1 MKMLK
6 PLLNERFVRKA
17 ASFLQAA
24 CWLAICFFALVTV
37 LACLGRQTFTLVTST
52 DVYEGAIY
60 AERDQGWLSHS
71 FTVTASDSIR
81 VTANSDDGVDLAT
94 HIGLTLMLAAQAL
107 PALAGCWLL
116 SRVFANIA
124 QGRIFVEQNARGL
137 LGYGLLQVYAV
148 FLLPFVKLLIC
159 NLANLV
165 SDSQIAAWSVQIGP
179 DKLFPSIAF
188 LVAAYII
195 HYGITLQD
203 EVDHTL

>member
-37 LACLGRQTFTLVTST
+37 LACLGRQQFALVTST

-60 AERDQGWLSHS
+60 AERDQGWLSRS

-81 VTANSDDGVDLAT
+81 VTADSDDGVDLAT
-94 HIGLTLMLAAQAL
+94 HIGLTLMFAAQAL
-107 PALAGCWLL
+107 TGMAGYWLL

-137 LGYGLLQVYAV
+137 LGYGLLQIYAV

>member
-37 LACLGRQTFTLVTST
+37 LACLGRQQFTLVTST

-94 HIGLTLMLAAQAL
+94 HIGLSLMFAAQAL
-107 PALAGCWLL
+107 TGMAGYWLL

-137 LGYGLLQVYAV
+137 LGYGLLQIYAV

>member
-37 LACLGRQTFTLVTST
+37 LACLGRQQFTLVTST

-81 VTANSDDGVDLAT
+81 VTADSDDGVDLAT
-94 HIGLTLMLAAQAL
+94 HIGLTLMFAAQAL
-107 PALAGCWLL
+107 TGMAGYWLL

-137 LGYGLLQVYAV
+137 LGYGLLQIYTV

>member
-1 MKMLK
+1 MKALK
-6 PLLNERFVRKA
+6 SLLNETFVRKA
-17 ASFLQAA
+17 ASFLRAA

-37 LACLGRQTFTLVTST
+37 LACLGRQQFTLVTST

-60 AERDQGWLSHS
+60 AERDQGWLSHN

-81 VTANSDDGVDLAT
+81 VTADSDDGVDLAT
-94 HIGLTLMLAAQAL
+94 HIGLTLMFAAQAL
-107 PALAGCWLL
+107 TGMAGYWLL

-137 LGYGLLQVYAV
+137 LGYGLLQIYAV

>member
-1 MKMLK
+1 MLK

-37 LACLGRQTFTLVTST
+37 LACLGRQQFTLVTST

-81 VTANSDDGVDLAT
+81 VTADSDDGVDLAT
-94 HIGLTLMLAAQAL
+94 HIGLTLMFAAQAL
-107 PALAGCWLL
+107 TGMAGYWLL

-137 LGYGLLQVYAV
+137 LGYGLLQIYAV

-195 HYGITLQD
+195 HYGIALQD

>member
-1 MKMLK
+1 MLK

-24 CWLAICFFALVTV
+24 CWLTICFFALVTV
-37 LACLGRQTFTLVTST
+37 LACLGRQTFTLRTST
-52 DVYEGAIY
+52 DVYEEAIY
-60 AERDQGWLSHS
+60 AGEDHAWTSRG
-71 FTVTASDSIR
+71 FTVDSGSDIR

-137 LGYGLLQVYAV
+137 LGYGLLQIYAV

>member
-37 LACLGRQTFTLVTST
+37 LACLGRQQFTLVTST

-60 AERDQGWLSHS
+60 AERDQGWLSRS

-81 VTANSDDGVDLAT
+81 VTADSDDGVDLAT

-107 PALAGCWLL
+107 TGMAGYWLL

-137 LGYGLLQVYAV
+137 LGYGLLQIYAV

-195 HYGITLQD
+195 HYGIALQD

>member
-37 LACLGRQTFTLVTST
+37 LACLGRQQFTLVTST

-81 VTANSDDGVDLAT
+81 VTADSDGGVDLAT
-94 HIGLTLMLAAQAL
+94 HIGLTLMFAAQAL
-107 PALAGCWLL
+107 TGMAGYWLL

>member
-37 LACLGRQTFTLVTST
+37 LACLGRQQFTLVTST

-81 VTANSDDGVDLAT
+81 VTADSDDGVDLAT

-137 LGYGLLQVYAV
+137 LGYGLLQIYAV

>member
-1 MKMLK
+1 MLK

-24 CWLAICFFALVTV
+24 CWLTICFFALVTV
-37 LACLGRQTFTLVTST
+37 LACLGRQTFTLRTST
-52 DVYEGAIY
+52 DVYEEAIY
-60 AERDQGWLSHS
+60 AEEDHEWSTRM
-71 FTVTASDSIR
+71 FTVDSGIDIR
-81 VTANSDDGVDLAT
+81 VTANSDGGVDLAT

-137 LGYGLLQVYAV
+137 LGYGLLQVYASFV
-148 FLLPFVKLLIC
+148 LPFVKILFSQLS
-159 NLANLV
+159 NLV
-165 SDSQIAAWSVQIGP
+165 SGSKITAFSTYTGVDE
-179 DKLFPSIAF
+179 LFPGIVF

>member
-37 LACLGRQTFTLVTST
+37 LACLGRQTFTLRTSM
-52 DVYEGAIY
+52 DVYEEAIY
-60 AERDQGWLSHS
+60 AEEDHAWTSRG
-71 FTVTASDSIR
+71 FTVDSGSDIR

-137 LGYGLLQVYAV
+137 LGYGLLQIYAV

>member
-1 MKMLK
+1 MLK

-37 LACLGRQTFTLVTST
+37 LACLGRQQFTLVTST

-94 HIGLTLMLAAQAL
+94 HIGLTLMFAAQAL
-107 PALAGCWLL
+107 TGMAGYWLL

-137 LGYGLLQVYAV
+137 LGYGLLQIYAV

-195 HYGITLQD
+195 HYGIALQD

>member
-1 MKMLK
+1 MLK

-37 LACLGRQTFTLVTST
+37 LACLGRQQFTLVTST

-60 AERDQGWLSHS
+60 AERDQGWLSRS

-81 VTANSDDGVDLAT
+81 VTADSDDGVDLAT
-94 HIGLTLMLAAQAL
+94 HIGLTLMFAAQAL
-107 PALAGCWLL
+107 TGMAGYWLL

-124 QGRIFVEQNARGL
+124 TGRIFDEQIARGL
-137 LGYGLLQVYAV
+137 LGYGLLQIYAV

>member
-1 MKMLK
+1 MLK

-37 LACLGRQTFTLVTST
+37 LACLGRQQFTLVTST
-52 DVYEGAIY
+52 DVYEGATY

-81 VTANSDDGVDLAT
+81 VTADSDDGVDLAT
-94 HIGLTLMLAAQAL
+94 HIGLTLMFAAQAL
-107 PALAGCWLL
+107 TGMAGYWLL

-137 LGYGLLQVYAV
+137 LGYGLLQIYTV

>member
-1 MKMLK
+1 MLK

-37 LACLGRQTFTLVTST
+37 LACLGRQQFTLVTST

-81 VTANSDDGVDLAT
+81 VTADSDDGVDLAT
-94 HIGLTLMLAAQAL
+94 HIGLTLMFASQAL
-107 PALAGCWLL
+107 TGMAGYWLL

-137 LGYGLLQVYAV
+137 LGYGLLQIYTV

>member
-1 MKMLK
+1 MLK

-37 LACLGRQTFTLVTST
+37 LACLGRQQFTLVTST

-81 VTANSDDGVDLAT
+81 VTADSDDGVDLAT
-94 HIGLTLMLAAQAL
+94 HIGLTLMFAAQAL
-107 PALAGCWLL
+107 TGMAGYWLL

>member
-24 CWLAICFFALVTV
+24 CWLVICFFALVTV
-37 LACLGRQTFTLVTST
+37 LACLGRQQFTLVTST

-94 HIGLTLMLAAQAL
+94 HIGLTLMFAAQAL
-107 PALAGCWLL
+107 TGMAGYWLL

-137 LGYGLLQVYAV
+137 LGYGLLQIYAV

>member
-1 MKMLK
+1 MLK

-37 LACLGRQTFTLVTST
+37 LACLGRQQFALVTST

-60 AERDQGWLSHS
+60 AERDQGWLSRS

-81 VTANSDDGVDLAT
+81 VTADSDDGVDLAT
-94 HIGLTLMLAAQAL
+94 HIGLTLMFAAQAL
-107 PALAGCWLL
+107 TGMAGYWLL

-137 LGYGLLQVYAV
+137 LGYGLLQIYAV

>member
-1 MKMLK
+1 MLK

-37 LACLGRQTFTLVTST
+37 LACLGRQQFTLVTST

-81 VTANSDDGVDLAT
+81 VTADSDDGVNLAT
-94 HIGLTLMLAAQAL
+94 HIGLTLMFAAQAL
-107 PALAGCWLL
+107 TGMAGYWLL

-137 LGYGLLQVYAV
+137 LGYGLLQIYAV

>member
-37 LACLGRQTFTLVTST
+37 LACLGRQQFTLVTST

-81 VTANSDDGVDLAT
+81 VTADSDDGVDLAT
-94 HIGLTLMLAAQAL
+94 HIGLTLMFAAQAL
-107 PALAGCWLL
+107 TGMAGYWLL

-195 HYGITLQD
+195 HYGIALQD

>member
-37 LACLGRQTFTLVTST
+37 LACLGRQQFTLVTST

-60 AERDQGWLSHS
+60 AERDQGWLSRS

-81 VTANSDDGVDLAT
+81 VTADSDDGVDLAT
-94 HIGLTLMLAAQAL
+94 HIGLTLMFAAQAL
-107 PALAGCWLL
+107 TGMAGYWLL

-137 LGYGLLQVYAV
+137 LGYGLLQIYAV

-195 HYGITLQD
+195 HYGIALQD

>member
-17 ASFLQAA
+17 ASFVQAA

-37 LACLGRQTFTLVTST
+37 LACLGRQQFTLVTST

-60 AERDQGWLSHS
+60 AERDQGWLSRS

-81 VTANSDDGVDLAT
+81 VTADSDDGVDLAT
-94 HIGLTLMLAAQAL
+94 HIGLTLMFAAQAL
-107 PALAGCWLL
+107 TGMAGYWLL

-137 LGYGLLQVYAV
+137 LGYGLLQIYTV

>member
-37 LACLGRQTFTLVTST
+37 LACLGRQQFTLVTST

-60 AERDQGWLSHS
+60 AERDQGWLSRS

-81 VTANSDDGVDLAT
+81 VTADSDDGVDLAT
-94 HIGLTLMLAAQAL
+94 HIGLTLMFAAQAL
-107 PALAGCWLL
+107 TGMAGYWLL

-137 LGYGLLQVYAV
+137 LGYGLLQIYAV

>member
-1 MKMLK
+1 MLK

-37 LACLGRQTFTLVTST
+37 LACLGRQQFTLVTST

-60 AERDQGWLSHS
+60 AERDQGWLSRS

-81 VTANSDDGVDLAT
+81 VTADSDDGVDLAT

-107 PALAGCWLL
+107 TGMAGYWLL

-137 LGYGLLQVYAV
+137 LGYGLLQIYAV

-195 HYGITLQD
+195 HYGIALQD

>member
-1 MKMLK
+1 MLK

-37 LACLGRQTFTLVTST
+37 LACLGRQQFTLVTST

-60 AERDQGWLSHS
+60 AERDQGWLSRS

-81 VTANSDDGVDLAT
+81 VTADSDDGVDLAT
-94 HIGLTLMLAAQAL
+94 HIGLTLMFAAQAL
-107 PALAGCWLL
+107 TGMSGYWLF

-137 LGYGLLQVYAV
+137 LGYGLLQIYAV

>member
-24 CWLAICFFALVTV
+24 CWLAICFFALLTV
-37 LACLGRQTFTLVTST
+37 LACLGRQQFTLVTST

-81 VTANSDDGVDLAT
+81 VTADSDDGVDLAT
-94 HIGLTLMLAAQAL
+94 HIGLTLMFAAQAL
-107 PALAGCWLL
+107 TGMAGYWLL

-137 LGYGLLQVYAV
+137 LGYGLLQIYAV

>member
-1 MKMLK
+1 MLK

-37 LACLGRQTFTLVTST
+37 LACLGRQQFTLVTST

-60 AERDQGWLSHS
+60 AKRDQGWLSHS

-81 VTANSDDGVDLAT
+81 VTADSDDGVDLAT
-94 HIGLTLMLAAQAL
+94 HIGLTLMFAAQAL
-107 PALAGCWLL
+107 TGMAGYWLL

-137 LGYGLLQVYAV
+137 LGYGLLQIYAV

>member
-1 MKMLK
+1 MKALK
-6 PLLNERFVRKA
+6 SLLNETFVRKA
-17 ASFLQAA
+17 ASFLRAA
-24 CWLAICFFALVTV
+24 CWLTICFFALVTV
-37 LACLGRQTFTLVTST
+37 LACLGRQTFTLRTST
-52 DVYEGAIY
+52 DVYEEAIY
-60 AERDQGWLSHS
+60 AEEDHAWTSRG
-71 FTVTASDSIR
+71 FTVDSGSDIR
-81 VTANSDDGVDLAT
+81 VTANSDGGVDLAT

-137 LGYGLLQVYAV
+137 LGYGLLQIYAV

>member
-1 MKMLK
+1 M
-6 PLLNERFVRKA
+6 
-17 ASFLQAA
+17 
-24 CWLAICFFALVTV
+24 
-37 LACLGRQTFTLVTST
+37 LACLGRQQFTLVTST

-81 VTANSDDGVDLAT
+81 VTADSDDGVDLAT
-94 HIGLTLMLAAQAL
+94 HIGLTLMFAAQAL
-107 PALAGCWLL
+107 TGMAGYWLL

-137 LGYGLLQVYAV
+137 LGYGLLQVYASFV
-148 FLLPFVKLLIC
+148 LPFVKILFSQLS
-159 NLANLV
+159 NLV
-165 SDSQIAAWSVQIGP
+165 SGSKITAFSTYTGVDE
-179 DKLFPSIAF
+179 LFPGIVF

>member
-1 MKMLK
+1 MLK

-37 LACLGRQTFTLVTST
+37 LACLGRQQFTLVTST

-137 LGYGLLQVYAV
+137 LGYGLLQIYAV

>member
-1 MKMLK
+1 MLK

-37 LACLGRQTFTLVTST
+37 LACLGRQQFTLVTST

-81 VTANSDDGVDLAT
+81 VTADSDDGVDLAT
-94 HIGLTLMLAAQAL
+94 HIGLTLMFAAQAL
-107 PALAGCWLL
+107 TGMAGYWLL

-124 QGRIFVEQNARGL
+124 QGRIFVEQNARVL
-137 LGYGLLQVYAV
+137 LGYGLLQIYAV

>member
-37 LACLGRQTFTLVTST
+37 LACLGRQQFTLVTST

-60 AERDQGWLSHS
+60 AERHQGWLSHS

-81 VTANSDDGVDLAT
+81 VTADSDDGVDLAT
-94 HIGLTLMLAAQAL
+94 HIGLTLMFAAQAL
-107 PALAGCWLL
+107 TGMAGYWLL

-137 LGYGLLQVYAV
+137 LGYGLLQIYTV

>member
-1 MKMLK
+1 MLK

-37 LACLGRQTFTLVTST
+37 LACLGRQQFTLVTST

-81 VTANSDDGVDLAT
+81 VTADSDDGVDLAT
-94 HIGLTLMLAAQAL
+94 HIGLTLMFAAQAL
-107 PALAGCWLL
+107 TGMAGYWLL

-137 LGYGLLQVYAV
+137 LGYGLLQIYTV

>member
-1 MKMLK
+1 MSL
-6 PLLNERFVRKA
+6 
-17 ASFLQAA
+17 
-24 CWLAICFFALVTV
+24 
-37 LACLGRQTFTLVTST
+37 
-52 DVYEGAIY
+52 Y
-60 AERDQGWLSHS
+60 AERDQGWLSHG

-81 VTANSDDGVDLAT
+81 VTADSDDGVDLAT
-94 HIGLTLMLAAQAL
+94 HIGLTLMFAAQAL
-107 PALAGCWLL
+107 TGMAGYWLL

-124 QGRIFVEQNARGL
+124 QGGIFVEQNARGL
-137 LGYGLLQVYAV
+137 LGYGLLQIYAV

>member
-1 MKMLK
+1 MKALK
-6 PLLNERFVRKA
+6 SLLNETFVRKA

-24 CWLAICFFALVTV
+24 CWLTICFFALVTV
-37 LACLGRQTFTLVTST
+37 LACLGRQQFTLVTST

-81 VTANSDDGVDLAT
+81 VTADSDDGVDLAT
-94 HIGLTLMLAAQAL
+94 HIGLTLMFAAQAL
-107 PALAGCWLL
+107 TGMAGYWLL

-137 LGYGLLQVYAV
+137 LGYGLLQIYAV

>member
-37 LACLGRQTFTLVTST
+37 LACLGRQQFTLVTST

-81 VTANSDDGVDLAT
+81 VTADSDDGVDLAT
-94 HIGLTLMLAAQAL
+94 HIGLTLMFAAQAL
-107 PALAGCWLL
+107 TGMAGYWLL

-137 LGYGLLQVYAV
+137 LGYGLLQIYAV

-165 SDSQIAAWSVQIGP
+165 SDSQIAAWSVQIRP

>member
-1 MKMLK
+1 MLK

-37 LACLGRQTFTLVTST
+37 LACLGRQQFTLVTST

-81 VTANSDDGVDLAT
+81 VTANSDDGIDLAT
-94 HIGLTLMLAAQAL
+94 HIGLTLMFAAQAL

-137 LGYGLLQVYAV
+137 LGYGLLQVYASFV
-148 FLLPFVKLLIC
+148 LPFVKILFSQLS
-159 NLANLV
+159 NLV
-165 SDSQIAAWSVQIGP
+165 SGSKITAFSTYTGVDE
-179 DKLFPSIAF
+179 LFPGIVF

>member
-1 MKMLK
+1 MLK

-37 LACLGRQTFTLVTST
+37 LACLGRQQFTLVTST

-81 VTANSDDGVDLAT
+81 VTADSDDGVDLAT
-94 HIGLTLMLAAQAL
+94 HIGLTLMFAAQAL
-107 PALAGCWLL
+107 TGMAGYWLL

-195 HYGITLQD
+195 HYGIALQD

>member
-1 MKMLK
+1 MLK

-37 LACLGRQTFTLVTST
+37 LACLGRQQFTLVTST

-81 VTANSDDGVDLAT
+81 VTADSDDGVDLAT
-94 HIGLTLMLAAQAL
+94 HIGLTLMFAAQAL
-107 PALAGCWLL
+107 TGMAGYWLL

-137 LGYGLLQVYAV
+137 LGYGLLQIYAV